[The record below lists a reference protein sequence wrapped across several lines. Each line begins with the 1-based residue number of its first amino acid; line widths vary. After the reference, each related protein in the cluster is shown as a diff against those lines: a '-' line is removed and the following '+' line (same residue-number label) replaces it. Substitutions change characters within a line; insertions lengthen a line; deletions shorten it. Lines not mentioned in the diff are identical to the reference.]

1 MTHRFTDLELLWTV
15 PYGRAAGVGDLTAR
29 PPGTLRS
36 AVEDAVL
43 PALHRPPCVV
53 SFSGGRDSSTVLAV
67 ATALARREGLA
78 LPVPVTNTFPA
89 VPASHEGRWQ
99 ELVVR
104 HLDLPEWTRLEFT
117 DELDVAGP
125 VARDTLRR
133 LGVRA
138 PFNLHFHA
146 PIAALAAGGSLLT
159 GVGGDELF
167 SPVARLT
174 PYRLLSRR
182 WDVNRRTVRDAAL
195 DLAPRPLRVR
205 RSSRRIDLPYGWVRP
220 AALRRLRTD
229 LARLDA
235 TEPLSWERAVRRRV
249 WPGRRLQMHREGL
262 DRLGALHGVAVE
274 NPFCAPGV
282 LATTATA
289 WGRPGPRGRT
299 RELRAQFGD
308 LLPADLLERSTKSSF
323 NAAFWAG
330 PAREWARGW
339 SGDGLGGDLADL
351 VDVEGLHQEW
361 SGAEPDPHSFSLL
374 HTALLASLTR
384 SAPQR

>member
-1 MTHRFTDLELLWTV
+1 MTLRFTDLELLWTV
-15 PYGRAAGVGDLTAR
+15 PYGRAAGVGDLTDR
-29 PPGTLRS
+29 PDGTLRS
-36 AVEDAVL
+36 AVEEAVL
-43 PALHRPPCVV
+43 PALRRPPCVV

-67 ATALARREGLA
+67 AAALARREGLA

-89 VPASHEGRWQ
+89 VPASHEGHWQ

-104 HLDLPEWTRLEFT
+104 HLDLPEWTRLRFT

-125 VARDTLRR
+125 VARDTLHR
-133 LGVRA
+133 LGVCA

-167 SPVARLT
+167 SPVTRLT
-174 PYRLLSRR
+174 PYRLLSRT
-182 WDVNRRTVRDAAL
+182 WAVNRRTARNAAL

-205 RSSRRIDLPYGWVRP
+205 RSLRRVDVRYGWIHP
-220 AALRRLRTD
+220 TALRRLRTD

-262 DRLGALHGVAVE
+262 DRLGALHDVVVE
-274 NPFCAPGV
+274 NPFCAPRV

-289 WGRPGPRGRT
+289 WGRTGPRGRT
-299 RELRAQFGD
+299 RELRSQFGD
-308 LLPADLLERSTKSSF
+308 LLPADLVERSTKSSF
-323 NAAFWAG
+323 NGAFWAG
-330 PAREWARGW
+330 PARKWAREWTGA
-339 SGDGLGGDLADL
+339 GLGTDLTGL
-351 VDVEGLHQEW
+351 VDVEALRREW
-361 SGAEPDPHSFSLL
+361 AATEPDPHSFSLL
-374 HTALLASLTR
+374 HTAVLAELGG
-384 SAPQR
+384 SAPQG